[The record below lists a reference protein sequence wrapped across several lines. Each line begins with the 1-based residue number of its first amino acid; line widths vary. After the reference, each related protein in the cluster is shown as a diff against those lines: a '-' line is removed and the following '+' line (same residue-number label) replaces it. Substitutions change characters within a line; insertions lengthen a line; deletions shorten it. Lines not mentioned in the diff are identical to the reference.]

1 MQQPNNKKEIR
12 SGPWRR
18 RVGLLVGLGLALG
31 VCAFLWTTIAPRD
44 TAPTISPTAL
54 YTTQLRSLDGKLI
67 ALGQWEGKV
76 LLINFWAT
84 WCSPCREEIPHL
96 IEAQKRYSAKGV
108 EIIGIAIDTSE
119 KVEPFSRKM
128 GINYSIFLEEERG
141 VALSKRLG
149 NRAGVLPFTVIIDRE
164 GRVAFVTTGTITSEQ
179 IDEQIQK
186 VI

>member
-1 MQQPNNKKEIR
+1 LQQANNKKEIS

-18 RVGLLVGLGLALG
+18 RVGLLVLLGLALG
-31 VCAFLWTTIAPRD
+31 VGAFLLSIIAPRD
-44 TAPTISPTAL
+44 AAPNISPNAL
-54 YTTQLRSLDGKLI
+54 YTTQVRSLDGQLI
-67 ALGQWEGKV
+67 SLGQWEGKV

-84 WCSPCREEIPHL
+84 WCSPCREEVPHL
-96 IEAQKRYSAKGV
+96 IEAQKRYSEKGV

-119 KVEPFSRKM
+119 RVEPFSRKM

-141 VALSKRLG
+141 VTLSKRLG
-149 NRAGVLPFTVIIDRE
+149 NRAGVLPFTAIIDRE
-164 GRVAFVTTGTITSEQ
+164 GRVAFVAIGAITSKQ